1 LIIFGFYS
9 NAWEVV
15 RPQWLLGKD
24 LQGSTVGIVGLG
36 NIGLAIAKRLVP
48 FEIGKIIYSGHTKKI
63 AGVLKF

>member
-1 LIIFGFYS
+1 
-9 NAWEVV
+9 VV

-48 FEIGKIIYSGHTKKI
+48 FEIGKIIYSGHSKKI
-63 AGVLKF
+63 TG